1 MEGHEMK
8 LIVAIIKPFKLEE
21 VRDALAGAGVQ
32 GMTVSEV
39 RGVRPPK
46 GPDRNLPRRR
56 IYHRLRSEGQ
66 DRGRGERRR
75 RRRRDRGDPDH
86 RQHRLDRRRQDFRSR
101 RRSGRAHPHRRA
113 QRRRALRGPDMQI
126 SLRNRF
132 IRLSAAAATLMIL
145 PAAAIANTAAA
156 AVPTVDKGDTAWMLT
171 SSLLVLMM
179 IVPGLALFYGGL
191 ARTKNMLS
199 VMTQIGAVAAL
210 TMLVW
215 VGWGYSEAFGDGG
228 SEYISGFGKALLKGV
243 TPATPSATFTA
254 GVAIP
259 EYVFAC
265 FQMTFAAITIA
276 LVLGSVVERMKFSA
290 VMVFAILWLTI
301 VYFPVAHMVWASG
314 GKFFKLGALD
324 YAGGTVVHINSGV
337 SALVACLI
345 LGKRIGYPRE
355 PMPPHSLTMTGIGTG
370 LLWVGWFGFN
380 AGSALE
386 ANGAAGLAM
395 INAFVATASAGLVWM
410 LTERVTGHKGSA
422 LGFCSGIVAGLVAV
436 TPAAGNSGPLGAIV
450 LGAVASVVCFFAVT
464 KLKPRLGYDDAL
476 DTFGVHGIGGMIG
489 AMGTGIV
496 YSASLG
502 GPSPDGW
509 SMAHQLL
516 VQAETVGMTIAW
528 SATGTAIAIF
538 VARLLTGLRVSQQV
552 EREGLDLG
560 EHGERAYNY

>member
-1 MEGHEMK
+1 M
-8 LIVAIIKPFKLEE
+8 IS
-21 VRDALAGAGVQ
+21 VRRNWVGLGALALGA
-32 GMTVSEV
+32 
-39 RGVRPPK
+39 
-46 GPDRNLPRRR
+46 
-56 IYHRLRSEGQ
+56 
-66 DRGRGERRR
+66 
-75 RRRRDRGDPDH
+75 
-86 RQHRLDRRRQDFRSR
+86 
-101 RRSGRAHPHRRA
+101 
-113 QRRRALRGPDMQI
+113 AL
-126 SLRNRF
+126 
-132 IRLSAAAATLMIL
+132 AASPALAAD
-145 PAAAIANTAAA
+145 AA
-156 AVPTVDKGDTAWMLT
+156 PTVNKGDTAWMMT

-199 VMTQIGAVAAL
+199 VMTQVGAVAAL

-215 VGWGYSEAFGDGG
+215 VGWGYSEAFGPDRDGFLG
-228 SEYISGFGKALLKGV
+228 NIIATFGKALLHDV
-243 TPATPSATFTA
+243 TPATTAATFTP

-265 FQMTFAAITIA
+265 FQMTFAAITVA

-290 VMVFAILWLTI
+290 VMVFAVLWLTL
-301 VYFPVAHMVWASG
+301 VYFPIAHMVWASTG
-314 GKFFKLGALD
+314 AFFKLGALD

-345 LGKRIGYPRE
+345 LGKRIGYPKE
-355 PMPPHSLTMTGIGTG
+355 PMAPHSLTMTGIGTG

-395 INAFVATASAGLVWM
+395 INTFVATASAGLVWM
-410 LTERVTGHKGSA
+410 LTERLTGHKGSA

-450 LGAVASVVCFFAVT
+450 LGAVASVICFFAVT

-476 DTFGVHGIGGMIG
+476 DTFGIHGIGGMVG

-496 YSASLG
+496 YAASLG
-502 GPSPDGW
+502 GPSPAGW
-509 SMAHQLL
+509 DMAHQLV
-516 VQAETVGMTIAW
+516 VQAKTVGTTIVWA
-528 SATGTAIAIF
+528 AAGTAISIYAAKLI
-538 VARLLTGLRVSQQV
+538 TGLRVSPDV

-560 EHGERAYNY
+560 EHGERAYNM